1 MRLLAATRVG
11 IALVKAGGAT
21 EVWRGDVRC
30 LARVGARVYAGTDDA
45 GVLRSD
51 DDGATWRAV
60 GLEGVAVRS
69 LGADAD
75 RVVAGAQPAAVY
87 RSDDGGASW
96 CRLESFP
103 RRPYWWQP
111 ATAPHRLGYVSALA
125 VRGDVILAGIEAFRG
140 FRSADAGGAWSA
152 LRRGFS
158 RDCHALALAHARAY
172 EGAGFGPSWSLD
184 GGVNWRRLRVGL
196 DRRYVLAIAIDPA
209 DPDCW
214 YVAAAPLMKAHARDS
229 HAFVFRWSDGRWSR
243 VSEELREL
251 PHALACPAP
260 NTIAAGLRD
269 GTIIASTDRGETWRR
284 LPAVDG
290 VRSLV

>member
-1 MRLLAATRVG
+1 VRLLAATRVG

-140 FRSADAGGAWSA
+140 FRSADAGGACSA
-152 LRRGFS
+152 LRRG
-158 RDCHALALAHARAY
+158 
-172 EGAGFGPSWSLD
+172 
-184 GGVNWRRLRVGL
+184 
-196 DRRYVLAIAIDPA
+196 
-209 DPDCW
+209 
-214 YVAAAPLMKAHARDS
+214 
-229 HAFVFRWSDGRWSR
+229 
-243 VSEELREL
+243 EELREL